1 METTVARLDRLIARL
16 LLVQP
21 HPQATVQEP
30 DTARSAEQAFGFS
43 IVFSGVRCIIQ
54 YVILP
59 FVLPVLGIAGE
70 LATHIT
76 LLINILAIG
85 ALVFSLRRFWRINYQ
100 YRWLYLAIA
109 LPALVILSAFLY
121 FDLQAVL

>member
-16 LLVQP
+16 LLLQP
-21 HPQATVQEP
+21 RTQASAPQQ

-59 FVLPVLGIAGE
+59 FVLPILGIAGE
-70 LATHIT
+70 LAAHIT
-76 LLINILAIG
+76 LLINVLAIG
-85 ALVFSLRRFWRINYQ
+85 ALLFSLRRFWRINYSHK
-100 YRWLYLAIA
+100 WTYLAIA